1 MGFRPQEK
9 TISPNRGMGVSG
21 DHRMATMK
29 TKKPAKCLTEDEIDK
44 IVIDQA
50 DTRSAWEKPVHV
62 RRPKGSSLTI
72 PSDLAARASF
82 LARLHGSSGLDE
94 WVTHVLRERIELE
107 EGAFS
112 KAQRDLSTKIMPG
125 KPRHRAAKGRR

>member
-1 MGFRPQEK
+1 MMTK
-9 TISPNRGMGVSG
+9 K
-21 DHRMATMK
+21 TMK
-29 TKKPAKCLTEDEIDK
+29 RLTDDEIDK

-50 DTRSAWEKPVHV
+50 DKRSAWEKPVHV
-62 RRPKGSSLTI
+62 KRPKGSSLTI

-94 WVTHVLRERIELE
+94 WVTHILRERIELE

-112 KAQRDLSTKIMPG
+112 KAQRDLSTKVTPA
-125 KPRHRAAKGRR
+125 KLRRRAVKNRR